1 MNKNSGTNQRVRWQ
15 NETQID
21 FIKDTQNDLIKRQR
35 LANERQ

>member
-21 FIKDTQNDLIKRQR
+21 FIKDTQNDPIKRQR